1 MSTAEIWENNIYY
14 FILKAFSPLNR
25 DEDKLSDYIGV
36 FVFLHPLFSCQLTA
50 KNVVAGSV
58 TDERLNSLVILHVH

>member
-1 MSTAEIWENNIYY
+1 MKIN
-14 FILKAFSPLNR
+14 F
-25 DEDKLSDYIGV
+25 SDYIGV
-36 FVFLHPLFSCQLTA
+36 FVFLHLLLFYYF